1 MSTVV
6 DLPQGI
12 DEAGLVATL
21 GAVVDRHDMLRSR
34 LVPGGFD
41 ITAPGTVDI
50 AGLVQRVPCDG
61 RWDEE
66 WLRRAAG
73 ELDTATG
80 KLNPS
85 DGVMAQFVWFDA
97 GAGHAGRLM
106 VVLHHFVIDG
116 VSWRILLPDFAAAWE
131 QVRAGKTPVLA
142 EVGTS
147 VRRWSH
153 ALVEEA
159 AGSARAAEL
168 PLWRSQVEGPD
179 PLLGSRPLDPAI
191 DVGSTVRRLTV
202 HLPAPVT
209 ETLLTTLPAA
219 FHGGVN
225 DGLLT
230 ALALAVARWRD
241 ARGVDERSLLVKL
254 EGHGREETAAPGA
267 DLSRTVGWFTS
278 IFPVRLD
285 VAGLDLDDAL
295 DGGTAAGTAVK
306 AVKEQL
312 QAIPDK
318 GIGYGLLRYLNP
330 DTAEVLRRHDT
341 GQISFNYLGRFSTTD
356 MPEHLR
362 GLGWTSAPGT
372 DELIAAPADMPAM
385 ASLEINAVVS
395 DTADGPRLTA
405 VFGAPEGVLSP
416 VEVQELADL
425 WVNALEGLARHA
437 AADDAGGLTPSDI
450 SLIPVRQ
457 SEIEAWERQY
467 PGVTDIWPLTPLQSG
482 LLFQS
487 LLAGAAYDPY
497 HVQVQYHV
505 SGVVDPARMRAAGQA
520 LLDRYAN
527 LRTAFAT
534 RASGDRVQLV
544 LEDVALPW
552 HEADLRDLGADER
565 AEELARFLA
574 ADQAARFDP
583 ATPPLLRLSLVLTG
597 PEAAELVLTSH
608 HALLDGWSLGL
619 LMQDLLRL
627 YHSGTDDSVLPRLRG
642 GYRDFLAW
650 LSDQDDEASA
660 RAWATALDGVDEPTL
675 VAPQDTGSAEAP
687 GQAAELAVPL
697 PLDTSRELSRRAA
710 ELGVT
715 LNTLVQGAWA
725 VVVGCLTGRSD
736 VVFGTTVSG
745 RPPAIPGVE
754 DMVGLFINTLPVR
767 VRMSPWDSLGKVLT
781 DLQNSQA
788 DLLDHHHYGLA
799 GIQRAVSMSTL
810 FDTVTVFESYPVDS
824 GSIAGTEA
832 TGGLAVDAAR
842 TENGT
847 HYSLGIAAVADPDLR
862 LVMQYQPDL
871 FERSEADRVV
881 GQLVRVLQQLAD
893 DPHVPVGRVTMTST
907 AAAAPEPTA
916 PELTIPELFARQV
929 AARPDATAVTSEG
942 TTLTYGELDR
952 RVDQLAY
959 ALTQRGI
966 GPESVVAVALRRSPE
981 LAVTIL
987 AVARAGAAYL
997 PIDVA
1002 YPAERIAYT
1011 IEDSGAR
1018 LAVTDATTTTV
1029 LAGHGLDELRVDQ
1042 LPADPTG
1049 TPDLPDVGLDHTA
1062 YVIYTSGST
1071 GRPKGVAVTHRGVA
1085 AVVEAHVERLAV
1097 TPDSRML
1104 QHASP
1109 SFDVSL
1115 AELFT
1120 ALLSGASVV
1129 LADRERL
1136 AAGAPLAE
1144 TIAAHGVTHAM
1155 IPPALLAAMPADS
1168 LATVVS
1174 LVVGGEMTPPELV
1187 AAFAPGRR
1195 MVNIYGPTETTICA
1209 TMSAPLVADGSPL
1222 SIGRAIVNTQVH
1234 VLDAALR
1241 PVPTGVPG
1249 ELYIAGSGLARGYVG
1264 RQALTAERF
1273 VASPFGGPGERMY
1286 RTGDVVRQTPTGD
1299 LLFLGRVDDQVKIRG
1314 FRIELG
1320 EIDAAL
1326 RAHPEVERAAT
1337 VVDDRPGDRRL
1348 VAYVVPVGEPTDARA
1363 TATDEELLARL
1374 RDHLRERLPNHM
1386 VPSAVMLI
1394 DKLPVTPN
1402 GKLDKKMLPAPDYAG
1417 GSTGRAPRTARE
1429 EGLCRL
1435 FGEVLGLD
1443 RVGIDDSFFTLG
1455 GHSLLVT
1462 RLMASVR
1469 TEYGVDLPI
1478 RVVFESPTV
1487 AELASCLDR
1496 LEAGGG
1502 SYESADPFAPL
1513 LPIRTGTAAREPL
1526 WFVQSGGGTCW
1537 PYLGFAARL
1546 PRDREIYGLQ
1556 AKGFHR
1562 GTPLPGSI
1570 EDMVADYVAELLAV
1584 QPEGP
1589 YHLVGY
1595 SIGGTLAH
1603 AIAAELQRRGHEVAL
1618 LALLDSVPSADLAGG
1633 DEPPSGDEFRTYFR
1647 EQLSGLAGVGSADNT
1662 DSADNAEQYEEF
1674 VENAVSV
1681 FANQA
1686 RLMAGFTSPVYRGD
1700 VLFFR
1705 AVPKPEESFTERW
1718 LPFVQGEIRQHDIET
1733 THDEM
1738 YLPGPAADICRILS
1752 RELAGDGPGERR
1764 TGKSEGDQ
1772 S

>member
-1 MSTVV
+1 M
-6 DLPQGI
+6 I
-12 DEAGLVATL
+12 
-21 GAVVDRHDMLRSR
+21 
-34 LVPGGFD
+34 
-41 ITAPGTVDI
+41 
-50 AGLVQRVPCDG
+50 
-61 RWDEE
+61 
-66 WLRRAAG
+66 
-73 ELDTATG
+73 
-80 KLNPS
+80 
-85 DGVMAQFVWFDA
+85 
-97 GAGHAGRLM
+97 
-106 VVLHHFVIDG
+106 VLHHFVIDG
-116 VSWRILLPDFAAAWE
+116 VSWRILLPDLASAWE

-153 ALVEEA
+153 ALTEEA
-159 AGSARAAEL
+159 SAPGRVAEL

-179 PLLGSRPLDPAI
+179 PLLGSRPLDPAT

-202 HLPAPVT
+202 ELPAPVT

-230 ALALAVARWRD
+230 GLALAVAHWRHV
-241 ARGVDERSLLVKL
+241 RGVDERSLLVKL
-254 EGHGREETAAPGA
+254 EGHGREEEVVPGA

-278 IFPVRLD
+278 VFPVRLD
-285 VAGLDLDDAL
+285 VAGVDLQDAF
-295 DGGTAAGTAVK
+295 GGGAAAGTAVK

-312 QAIPDK
+312 HAIPDK
-318 GIGYGLLRYLNP
+318 GIGYGLLRYLNQE
-330 DTAEVLRRHDT
+330 TAEVLRQHET

-362 GLGWTSAPGT
+362 GLGFTSAAGT
-372 DELIAAPADMPAM
+372 AELIAAPADMPAM

-395 DTADGPRLTA
+395 DTADGPQLTA
-405 VFGAPEGVLSP
+405 VFGAPEGVLSAG
-416 VEVQELADL
+416 EVQELADL
-425 WVNALEGLARHA
+425 WLNALTGLARHA
-437 AADDAGGLTPSDI
+437 AEQGAGGLTPSDI
-450 SLIPVRQ
+450 SLVSVEQ

-467 PGVTDIWPLTPLQSG
+467 PGLTDIWPLTSLQAG

-487 LLAGAAYDPY
+487 MLAGAAYDPY

-527 LRTAFAT
+527 LRTAFAS

-544 LEDVALPW
+544 LEDVVLPW
-552 HEADLRDLGADER
+552 HEVDLRDRSADER

-597 PEAAELVLTSH
+597 PEEAEIVLTSH
-608 HALLDGWSLGL
+608 HSLLDGWSLGL
-619 LMQDLLRL
+619 LMRDLLRL
-627 YHSGTDDSVLPRLRG
+627 YHSGADDSALPRTRG
-642 GYRDFLAW
+642 GYRDFLGW
-650 LSDQDDEASA
+650 LSEQDDEASA
-660 RAWATALDGVDEPTL
+660 RAWATALDGIDEPTL
-675 VAPQDTGSAEAP
+675 VAPQGAESATAS
-687 GQAAELAVPL
+687 GQAAELDVPL

-754 DMVGLFINTLPVR
+754 EMVGLFINTLPVR

-781 DLQNSQA
+781 DLQNNQA
-788 DLLDHHHYGLA
+788 ELLDHHHYGLA
-799 GIQRAVSMSTL
+799 GIQRAVSMNTL

-824 GSIAGTEA
+824 GSIAA
-832 TGGLAVDAAR
+832 TDAADGLAVDAAR

-862 LVMQYQPDL
+862 LVMQYQPEL

-881 GQLVRVLQQLAD
+881 AQLVRVLTQLAE
-893 DPHVPVGRVTMTST
+893 DPHVPVGRVATVP
-907 AAAAPEPTA
+907 AAAGAPEPTA
-916 PELTIPELFARQV
+916 PELSIAELFARQV
-929 AARPDATAVTSEG
+929 AARPDALAVAFEEQA
-942 TTLTYGELDR
+942 LTYGEIDYR
-952 RVDQLAY
+952 ASQLAY
-959 ALTQRGI
+959 ELARRGI
-966 GPESVVAVALRRSPE
+966 GPESVVAVSLRRSPE
-981 LAVTIL
+981 LPVTIL

-1002 YPAERIAYT
+1002 YPAERIAHM
-1011 IEDSGAR
+1011 IEDSGAC
-1018 LAVTDATTTTV
+1018 LAVVDATTTTV

-1042 LPADPTG
+1042 MPVGPAEAVE
-1049 TPDLPDVGLDHTA
+1049 LPDVSLDHTA

-1097 TPDSRML
+1097 TPESRML
-1104 QHASP
+1104 QLASP

-1115 AELFT
+1115 AEMFT
-1120 ALLSGASVV
+1120 ALLSGASLVF
-1129 LADRERL
+1129 ADRERL
-1136 AAGAPLAE
+1136 SAGVPLAE

-1155 IPPALLAAMPADS
+1155 IPPALLAAMPAES
-1168 LATVVS
+1168 LSTVVS

-1195 MVNIYGPTETTICA
+1195 MVNIYGPTESTICA
-1209 TMSAPLVADGSPL
+1209 TMSAPLEVDGGPL
-1222 SIGRAIVNTQVH
+1222 SIGRAIVNTQLH

-1241 PVPTGVPG
+1241 PVPRGVPG

-1264 RQALTAERF
+1264 RQGLTAERF
-1273 VASPFGGPGERMY
+1273 VANPFGGPGERMY
-1286 RTGDVVRQTPTGD
+1286 RTGDVVRQTPAGD

-1326 RAHPEVERAAT
+1326 RAHPEIERAAT
-1337 VVDDRPGDRRL
+1337 VVDDRQGDRRL
-1348 VAYVVPVGEPTDARA
+1348 VAYVVPVGERTDAHA
-1363 TATDEELLARL
+1363 TATDEELLARV
-1374 RDHLRERLPNHM
+1374 RDYLRERLPNHM

-1394 DKLPVTPN
+1394 DKLPLTPN
-1402 GKLDKKMLPAPDYAG
+1402 GKLDKKALPAPDYAG

-1429 EGLCRL
+1429 ESLCRL

-1469 TEYGVDLPI
+1469 AEHGVDLPI
-1478 RVVFESPTV
+1478 RVVFESPSV
-1487 AELASCLDR
+1487 AELAAWLDR

-1502 SYESADPFAPL
+1502 AHESADPFAPL
-1513 LPIRTGTAAREPL
+1513 LPIRTGTATRKPL

-1537 PYLGFAARL
+1537 PYLGFASRL

-1570 EDMVADYVAELLAV
+1570 EDMVADYVGELLAV

-1647 EQLSGLAGVGSADNT
+1647 EQLSGLVGVGSANN
-1662 DSADNAEQYEEF
+1662 ADNAEQYEEF

-1705 AVPKPEESFTERW
+1705 AVPNPEESFTERW
-1718 LPFVQGEIRQHDIET
+1718 LPFVQGEIRQHEIET